1 MKNFKSVISLI
12 ILTCTTLA
20 SQQKSSYSIDGIVL
34 NKEKLPIK
42 FSIVSIFS
50 ILDSVQ
56 IDQKLTDD
64 RGHFSFSQLKA
75 NDYFLKL
82 NTFSKAI
89 IIVPKIQIIDQDLNI
104 GELIIE
110 IESIH
115 LAEVEIKSNKPFLK
129 RDADHISLNIKD
141 TYLAKSAYQT
151 FEILNLIPNVSA
163 NYNNINIKNFS
174 SILYL
179 IDGKGNKFSNEIN
192 KLRILNLANSDIDRI
207 EVYSNPPARFDADGF
222 SVINVITIK
231 NFKISSVYS
240 NGSIGVFQN
249 NLMSNSYSFSPG
261 VNLNYKYRDIGLYCN
276 ALYKTSREVKT
287 NLRKIEYN
295 LQNSEIQS
303 ISTRI
308 ANSPFISINLG
319 LNYKI
324 NKKGEFTCDYRY
336 DSNSLLDSSKT
347 KSYESLSYITKGIVD
362 RNAVANTLRNGFFNF
377 KNLNFGYWYNNKSFN
392 SDFQIY
398 YDNSSI
404 SEQGL
409 GYFTSSSTY
418 LNSQLKNNYAT
429 VFNLRDS
436 INKKVEFRF
445 GLKSSFTNSNEEINN
460 FLNIGE
466 FKYSENTNSLYTQMS
481 GKVFSF
487 LWNIGMRFESTTWKI
502 NEPKIESGFYSYLFP
517 SLFLNKNLNG
527 ITFNLSYAKRIQRQ
541 NITELNPLT
550 KFNDRLLTTSSG
562 DIKVFKPQIFES
574 YEFNIDFKKFS
585 INMYLNRNLNPR
597 IFYPSQIDSSI
608 IKYEPQSSKYENTFG
623 FNMNLPITIRTF
635 NINIKW
641 YNNLIR
647 SQLLDQKIAEGYLSI
662 ISANLNYQ
670 FHNFSISGSINYTFP
685 NKANYYQNTSYWVS
699 NVGIN
704 YQTNSKPIS
713 IRLTLFDVLGRNS
726 TFKINYPLVS
736 ELYTNLSYDR
746 AIHLGLRYNFKLGK
760 EFTKKSFDGLSR

>member
-163 NYNNINIKNFS
+163 NYNNLNIKNSS

-287 NLRKIEYN
+287 NFRKIEYN

-324 NKKGEFTCDYRY
+324 NKKGEFSCDYRY

-362 RNAVANTLRNGFFNF
+362 RNAEANTLRNGFFNF
-377 KNLNFGYWYNNKSFN
+377 NNLNFGYWYNNKSFN

-487 LWNIGMRFESTTWKI
+487 LWNIGMRFESTTWRI

-527 ITFNLSYAKRIQRQ
+527 ITCNLSYAKRIQRQ

-597 IFYPSQIDSSI
+597 IFYPLQIDSSI

-662 ISANLNYQ
+662 LSANINYQ
-670 FHNFSISGSINYTFP
+670 FHNFSISGSINYTLP
-685 NKANYYQNTSYWVS
+685 NKANYYQITSYWVS

-704 YQTNSKPIS
+704 YQTNSKPLS

-760 EFTKKSFDGLSR
+760 EFTKKSFDGPSR